1 MAIRPT
7 DIQSS
12 ISQASQIAPLAQ
24 RAEEA
29 PRVAQQA
36 AQAAFAAHVETRE
49 ERVDETAEGLGSR
62 VDTNAERDARGD
74 AHEPQERRARS
85 TFEAADGAGLDEPPH
100 LMRLH
105 GVT

>member
-7 DIQSS
+7 DFQSA

-29 PRVAQQA
+29 PRLAQQA
-36 AQAAFAAHVETRE
+36 AQAAFAADVETRE
-49 ERVDETAEGLGSR
+49 ERIDETAQGLGNR

-74 AHEPQERRARS
+74 DEPHERRARS
-85 TFEAADGAGLDEPPH
+85 SAHASGADLDEPPH
-100 LMRLH
+100 LIDF
-105 GVT
+105 TA

>member
-7 DIQSS
+7 DFQSS

-24 RAEEA
+24 RADEA
-29 PRVAQQA
+29 PRAAQQA
-36 AQAAFAAHVETRE
+36 AQAAFAADVETRE
-49 ERVDETAEGLGSR
+49 ERIDETAEGLGSR

-74 AHEPQERRARS
+74 DNEPRERRARS

-100 LMRLH
+100 LIDF
-105 GVT
+105 TA

>member
-7 DIQSS
+7 DFQSAF
-12 ISQASQIAPLAQ
+12 SQASQIAPLAQ

-36 AQAAFAAHVETRE
+36 AQAAFAAGVETRE
-49 ERVDETAEGLGSR
+49 ERIDETAEGLGNR

-74 AHEPQERRARS
+74 AYEPHERRARS
-85 TFEAADGAGLDEPPH
+85 SFDAADGAVLDEPPH
-100 LMRLH
+100 LIDF
-105 GVT
+105 TA

>member
-7 DIQSS
+7 DFQSAF
-12 ISQASQIAPLAQ
+12 SQASQIAPLAQ

-36 AQAAFAAHVETRE
+36 AQAAFAAGVETRE
-49 ERVDETAEGLGSR
+49 ERIDETAEGLGNR

-74 AHEPQERRARS
+74 EYEPRERRARS
-85 TFEAADGAGLDEPPH
+85 TFEAAGGAELDEPPH
-100 LMRLH
+100 LIDF
-105 GVT
+105 TA

>member
-7 DIQSS
+7 DFQSA
-12 ISQASQIAPLAQ
+12 ISQASQIAPFAQ

-36 AQAAFAAHVETRE
+36 AQAAFAADVETRE
-49 ERVDETAEGLGSR
+49 ERIDETSEGLGNR

-74 AHEPQERRARS
+74 GYEPHERRARGA
-85 TFEAADGAGLDEPPH
+85 FEAADGAGLDEPPH
-100 LMRLH
+100 LIDF
-105 GVT
+105 TA

>member
-7 DIQSS
+7 DFQSA
-12 ISQASQIAPLAQ
+12 ISQAAQIAPLAQ

-36 AQAAFAAHVETRE
+36 AQAAFAADVETRE
-49 ERVDETAEGLGSR
+49 ERIDEMAEGLGNR

-74 AHEPQERRARS
+74 EYEPHERRARGS
-85 TFEAADGAGLDEPPH
+85 AAEASGAELDEPPH
-100 LMRLH
+100 LIDF
-105 GVT
+105 TA

>member
-7 DIQSS
+7 DFQSA

-29 PRVAQQA
+29 PRLAQQA
-36 AQAAFAAHVETRE
+36 AQAAFAADVETRE
-49 ERVDETAEGLGSR
+49 ERIDETAEGLGNR

-74 AHEPQERRARS
+74 EHEPNERRPRGSAEGS
-85 TFEAADGAGLDEPPH
+85 GAALDEPPH
-100 LMRLH
+100 LIDF
-105 GVT
+105 TA